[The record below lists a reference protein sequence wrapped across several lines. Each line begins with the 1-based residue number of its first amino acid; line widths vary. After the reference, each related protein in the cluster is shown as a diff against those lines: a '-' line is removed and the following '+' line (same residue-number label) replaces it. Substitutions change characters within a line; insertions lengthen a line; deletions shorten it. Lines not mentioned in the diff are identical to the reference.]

1 MKLFTLSADLK
12 LETKSFQEGIT
23 KARQKA
29 EEAKTA
35 MQKIGE
41 GTQKAEAGLKS
52 AAAAAQKMVTEAGK
66 LSQGKRGAEELA
78 HGTEKV
84 EKGAKKAQ
92 ESIEKMDDS
101 AKKPI
106 KLDADTRGIKEKI
119 NDVQSAMLKMQSAA
133 QRIANIIKLAVVA
146 GAIEKIGSYVAKT
159 GIAYNQQMDDYT
171 ANMQTLLG
179 GVDKAEAKIKELS
192 DMAAKTPFELPTL
205 ADATQTLLAFGVKAE
220 DSTGILKSLGDIS
233 LGNASKLETL
243 TRSYGKM
250 SSTGKVTL
258 ENVQMMI
265 DAGFNPLNLIAERN
279 HMTMEN
285 LYKALSDG
293 KVPFDELTWAIQ
305 KATSEGGQFY
315 NGMETASKTLTGRL
329 STLKENWSA
338 FLALLTKPAYET
350 LRDTILP
357 SAIDMVDKLTASFN
371 ESGLQGV
378 LNTFS
383 AEVGKLGKSIASK
396 ITEYFDSD
404 QAKTDLQN
412 ATGKIAK
419 LLTGGNIVLSDVL
432 SFGNGL
438 IKKIGDTF
446 SDETVA
452 ANMSKIAEQIVSGIV
467 TVKAERTTA
476 IINGIGIA
484 ADIATAILNGAAN
497 AVANGDV
504 EKLVN
509 SIGDAIVNLLEN
521 APSKITKLM
530 LAGAKIGVAFVASI
544 AKSIPNAARK
554 IVDALSNMFT
564 EENQTEMKSAF
575 DDFAEFVTHLFD
587 SPDTKALYD
596 ALDGIK
602 NKVTAIQT
610 SVKNAETEY
619 VASIADI
626 KTRSEMAET
635 YLQTIETLQS
645 KETVNDSDLNAWK
658 EATNKLIALY
668 PDLLSQVD
676 TETGTFKTNT
686 AEIRANI
693 QAMKDQ
699 AVEAAKSKLMSAYT
713 DSMADLVNQQVDAQS
728 KINEIQQGIVALAEE
743 YGAVKNQYGQYEMPA
758 GYTTMSADS
767 DKYSNLG
774 NRLLGVSVAEERAS
788 EFTKKYNEFLQL
800 LADAESGKAQIDTAV
815 DNLAKEQSTKL
826 ETLNAM
832 YGNTSEQA
840 KTAKTD
846 VDAVTEAID
855 KIPENKE
862 STITITTVQQTV
874 QKPLVAPKGYT
885 WKPHA
890 TGLYDVPYDGYA
902 AILHAGERV
911 LTRAQADEYRKGGG
925 GSAESKQDIY
935 NINIQS
941 TAESPSE
948 TAAYIKQAMRT
959 LRFNQA

>member
-12 LETKSFQEGIT
+12 LETKSFQDGIT
-23 KARQKA
+23 KVRQKA

-101 AKKPI
+101 AKKPV
-106 KLDADTRGIKEKI
+106 KLDADTRGILEKI
-119 NDVQSAMLKMQSAA
+119 NGVQSAMQKMQSAA
-133 QRIANIIKLAVVA
+133 QRIANVIKIAVAA

-233 LGNASKLETL
+233 IGNASKLQTL
-243 TRSYGKM
+243 TRAYGKM

-338 FLALLTKPAYET
+338 FLALVTKPAYES

-371 ESGLQGV
+371 ESGLQGA
-378 LNTFS
+378 LSTFS

-419 LLTGGNIVLSDVL
+419 LLTGGNIVLSDVTSFITNIL
-432 SFGNGL
+432 S
-438 IKKIGDTF
+438 KINDTF
-446 SDETVA
+446 ADD
-452 ANMSKIAEQIVSGIV
+452 
-467 TVKAERTTA
+467 TVKANLASTGEQ
-476 IINGIGIA
+476 IIKGIMTLEAGKIKTIISGLTVATNVA
-484 ADIATAILNGAAN
+484 AGLLQGVSDYFSSEEGKTEITNIISSLGN
-497 AVANGDV
+497 
-504 EKLVN
+504 
-509 SIGDAIVNLLEN
+509 AIVNLGQTAIN
-521 APSKITKLM
+521 AVPALVS
-530 LAGAKIGVAFVASI
+530 AGAAIY
-544 AKSIPNAARK
+544 
-554 IVDALSNMFT
+554 
-564 EENQTEMKSAF
+564 E
-575 DDFAEFVTHLFD
+575 
-587 SPDTKALYD
+587 
-596 ALDGIK
+596 GI
-602 NKVTAIQT
+602 VTAAANNIINFFDKF
-610 SVKNAETEY
+610 SVEDFLASASAWWAKVKPGLEKILQANVTITYKIYKKVVGAVLGEDTVQEIESTNERMQQVSDQLQEDGVDIVSGATPTGQEVLDAAE
-619 VASIADI
+619 
-626 KTRSEMAET
+626 K
-635 YLQTIETLQS
+635 
-645 KETVNDSDLNAWK
+645 
-658 EATNKLIALY
+658 
-668 PDLLSQVD
+668 
-676 TETGTFKTNT
+676 
-686 AEIRANI
+686 
-693 QAMKDQ
+693 
-699 AVEAAKSKLMSAYT
+699 
-713 DSMADLVNQQVDAQS
+713 VNQKYGS
-728 KINEIQQGIVALAEE
+728 INPRG
-743 YGAVKNQYGQYEMPA
+743 
-758 GYTTMSADS
+758 
-767 DKYSNLG
+767 
-774 NRLLGVSVAEERAS
+774 
-788 EFTKKYNEFLQL
+788 F
-800 LADAESGKAQIDTAV
+800 
-815 DNLAKEQSTKL
+815 
-826 ETLNAM
+826 
-832 YGNTSEQA
+832 
-840 KTAKTD
+840 
-846 VDAVTEAID
+846 
-855 KIPENKE
+855 
-862 STITITTVQQTV
+862 
-874 QKPLVAPKGYT
+874 
-885 WKPHA
+885 A
-890 TGLYDVPYDGYA
+890 TGLYSVPYDNFPA
-902 AILHAGERV
+902 LLHRNETV
-911 LTRAQADEYRKGGG
+911 LTRAQADEYRKGG
-925 GSAESKQDIY
+925 SAEAKQDIY

>member
-1 MKLFTLSADLK
+1 MKLFDLFATLTLDSGGFEKGLSDAQK
-12 LETKSFQEGIT
+12 RV
-23 KARQKA
+23 KAFSESIKA
-29 EEAKTA
+29 GVQTA
-35 MQKIGE
+35 MKIG
-41 GTQKAEAGLKS
+41 AAV
-52 AAAAAQKMVTEAGK
+52 AAAGAAVG
-66 LSQGKRGAEELA
+66 G
-78 HGTEKV
+78 
-84 EKGAKKAQ
+84 
-92 ESIEKMDDS
+92 
-101 AKKPI
+101 
-106 KLDADTRGIKEKI
+106 
-119 NDVQSAMLKMQSAA
+119 
-133 QRIANIIKLAVVA
+133 
-146 GAIEKIGSYVAKT
+146 YVLKT
-159 GIAYNQQMDDYT
+159 GIGYNQQMDDYT

-279 HMTMEN
+279 HMTMES

-357 SAIDMVDKLTASFN
+357 SAIDMVDKLTAAFSEN
-371 ESGLQGV
+371 GIQGV
-378 LNTFS
+378 LSTVES
-383 AEVGKLGKSIASK
+383 EISK
-396 ITEYFDSD
+396 ISGNIVSKVTEYFDSD

-497 AVANGDV
+497 AVANGNV

-521 APSKITKLM
+521 APSKVTKLM
-530 LAGAKIGVAFVASI
+530 LAGAKVGVAFAASI
-544 AKSIPNAARK
+544 AKSIPNAAGK
-554 IVDALSNMFT
+554 IVDAVSNMFT

-575 DDFAEFVTHLFD
+575 DDFADFVTHLFD

-619 VASIADI
+619 VASTADI

-668 PDLLSQVD
+668 PDLISQVD

-699 AVEAAKSKLMSAYT
+699 AVEAAKAKLMSAYT

-758 GYTTMSADS
+758 GYTTISADA

-774 NRLLGVSVAEERAS
+774 NRLLGVSVAEERAA
-788 EFTKKYNEFLQL
+788 EFTKQYNEFLQL

-815 DNLAKEQSTKL
+815 DNLAQEQSTKL
-826 ETLNAM
+826 ETLNTM

-911 LTRAQADEYRKGGG
+911 LTRAQADEYRKGGV

>member
-1 MKLFTLSADLK
+1 MKLFDLFATLTLDSGGFDKGLSDAQK
-12 LETKSFQEGIT
+12 RM
-23 KARQKA
+23 KAFSESIKA
-29 EEAKTA
+29 GVQTA
-35 MQKIGE
+35 MKIG
-41 GTQKAEAGLKS
+41 AAV
-52 AAAAAQKMVTEAGK
+52 AAAGAAVG
-66 LSQGKRGAEELA
+66 G
-78 HGTEKV
+78 
-84 EKGAKKAQ
+84 
-92 ESIEKMDDS
+92 
-101 AKKPI
+101 
-106 KLDADTRGIKEKI
+106 
-119 NDVQSAMLKMQSAA
+119 
-133 QRIANIIKLAVVA
+133 
-146 GAIEKIGSYVAKT
+146 YVLKT
-159 GIAYNQQMDDYT
+159 GIGYNRQMDDYT

-279 HMTMEN
+279 HMTMES
-285 LYKALSDG
+285 LYEALSDG

-315 NGMETASKTLTGRL
+315 NGMETASKTLSGRL

-350 LRDTILP
+350 LRDTVLP
-357 SAIDMVDKLTASFN
+357 SAIDMVDKLTAAFSEN
-371 ESGLQGV
+371 GIQGV
-378 LNTFS
+378 LSTVES
-383 AEVGKLGKSIASK
+383 EISK
-396 ITEYFDSD
+396 ISGNIVSKVTEYFDSD

-412 ATGKIAK
+412 VTGKIAK

-530 LAGAKIGVAFVASI
+530 LAGAKVGVAFVASI
-544 AKSIPNAARK
+544 AKSIPNAAGK

-619 VASIADI
+619 VASTADI

-668 PDLLSQVD
+668 PDLISQVD

-713 DSMADLVNQQVDAQS
+713 DSMADLVNQQVDAQT

-758 GYTTMSADS
+758 GYMTMSADAN
-767 DKYSNLG
+767 KYSNLG

-788 EFTKKYNEFLQL
+788 EFDKQYKEFLQL

-815 DNLAKEQSTKL
+815 DNLAQEQSTKL
-826 ETLNAM
+826 ETLNTM

-846 VDAVTEAID
+846 VDAVTESIN

-911 LTRAQADEYRKGGG
+911 LTRAQADEYRKGGV